1 MVEREYRFLSSHT
14 PTLHQLQQFLQIWRQ
29 LVISMLV
36 VVGEEDLL
44 LVVGIMGHE
53 LVELLVLV
61 VVRYDWRR
69 RRWWSNKCS
78 WFR

>member
-1 MVEREYRFLSSHT
+1 
-14 PTLHQLQQFLQIWRQ
+14 
-29 LVISMLV
+29 MLV

-61 VVRYDWRR
+61 VVMVDGQQIILEDLQDLDHQMV
-69 RRWWSNKCS
+69 SI
-78 WFR
+78 